1 MLYSTA
7 VFVTMIALTVTGMA
21 FENALVAAIAAISN
35 TGPAFGLVTPENV
48 DFLRLSE
55 SQRVVMAITMVVGRI
70 EVLAVIALFKTDS
83 WPSVSNRTKNTG
95 NERRKAA
102 DSPR

>member
-1 MLYSTA
+1 
-7 VFVTMIALTVTGMA
+7 MA

-55 SQRVVMAITMVVGRI
+55 SQRVIMAITMVVGRI

-83 WPSVSNRTKNTG
+83 WQSVSMRTKNTG